1 MEIYINIERLKGFLI
16 DGEGNVKAP
25 MYFSTSDEI
34 GEAAKEV
41 FIIFAGYCL
50 RNETLVIPGRECQQ
64 LIDEEFPLN
73 KRTML
78 AIVELKQNGF
88 IDIT

>member
-1 MEIYINIERLKGFLI
+1 MEIYINNERLKGFLI
-16 DGEGNVKAP
+16 DSEGKIRAP
-25 MYFSTSDEI
+25 MYFKTSDEI

-41 FIIFAGYCL
+41 FTIFAAYCL
-50 RNETLVIPGRECQQ
+50 RNETLAIPGRECQE
-64 LIDEEFPLN
+64 LIDEELPLN